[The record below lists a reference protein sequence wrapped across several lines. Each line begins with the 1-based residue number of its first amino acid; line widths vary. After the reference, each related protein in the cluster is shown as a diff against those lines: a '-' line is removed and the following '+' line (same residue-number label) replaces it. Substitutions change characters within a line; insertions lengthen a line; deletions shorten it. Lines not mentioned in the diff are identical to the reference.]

1 MKYINYSVQ
10 DFVLDE
16 KFKVWVLQ
24 TDTRFDSFW
33 DSWLAENPDKKPIV
47 DEARRLILL
56 INFEKNHPG
65 NEDFD
70 KVWQNIETVVREEA
84 EHKIDG
90 TPNKGTVISMRGEDH
105 ITRRK
110 ANRKMLWGRFAAVFI
125 GVLVVSTVIYFALG
139 PRYAFKE
146 YVTAYGETMTIK
158 LPDNSVVKLNSN
170 SSLKFARDWNENGH
184 RKVWLDGEAFFNIV
198 KKDLFTREKISR
210 SKFTVQTQNLSV
222 EVLGTRF
229 NVKDRDINTQ
239 VVLNSGKV
247 KLGIPKGNG
256 MLNVLMQPGEL
267 VEVSAEQKE
276 IIKKKV
282 EPELYTSWR
291 NNVLIFKETPL
302 GEIIDILQHNYGLK
316 VFVQDPSLA
325 ERKYTGTFKN
335 PNSEIILE
343 SISTLFDVKIIR
355 KQDQVLLI
363 NKE

>member
-16 KFKVWVLQ
+16 NFRIWVLQ
-24 TDTRFDSFW
+24 TDTRYDSFW
-33 DSWLAENPDKKPIV
+33 NSWLAENPDKKPIV
-47 DEARRLILL
+47 EEARRLILL

-65 NEDFD
+65 NEEFD
-70 KVWQNIETVVREEA
+70 KVWQNIEAGMGEGA
-84 EHKIDG
+84 EHKIDH
-90 TPNKGTVISMRGEDH
+90 TRNKGTVISMRGEDQ
-105 ITRRK
+105 ITRQK
-110 ANRKMLWGRFAAVFI
+110 ANRKRLWVRSAAVFI
-125 GVLVVSTVIYFALG
+125 GILVVSTVAYFVLG
-139 PRYAFKE
+139 PGYSFQE

-158 LPDNSVVKLNSN
+158 LPDNSVVRLNSN
-170 SSLKFARDWNENGH
+170 SSLKFARDWDENDH
-184 RKVWLDGEAFFNIV
+184 REVWLEGEAFFNVV
-198 KKDLFTREKISR
+198 KKDLAVGEKVGR
-210 SKFTVQTQNLSV
+210 SKFTVQTQNLNV

-247 KLGIPKGNG
+247 KLEIPKENG

-267 VEVSAEQKE
+267 VEVSTEHEE

-316 VFVQDPSLA
+316 IFVQNPSLA

-335 PNSEIILE
+335 PDSEIILE
-343 SISTLFDVKIIR
+343 SISTLFDVEIIR
-355 KQDQVLLI
+355 KEDQVLLI
-363 NKE
+363 NRE